1 MGFET
6 KVLDIV
12 AEVLGND
19 RSAEFSYGSMFV
31 DCTARQAAKIET
43 ALSEVLSC
51 GIIVTPGPNEFSFD
65 FV

>member
-12 AEVLGND
+12 AEVLENNN
-19 RSAEFSYGSMFV
+19 SAEFSYGSMFV

-43 ALSEVLSC
+43 ALSEILNCSVV
-51 GIIVTPGPNEFSFD
+51 VTPGAEEFAFD